1 MTKGKR
7 EFISV
12 YTVMWLVR
20 LCSVRVSHCVGCV
33 CVSVYVCVCI
43 GMMCVICH
51 LPPDG
56 AVVEGS
62 S

>member
-1 MTKGKR
+1 MH
-7 EFISV
+7 
-12 YTVMWLVR
+12 VMWLVR

-56 AVVEGS
+56 AVAEGS
-62 S
+62 AS